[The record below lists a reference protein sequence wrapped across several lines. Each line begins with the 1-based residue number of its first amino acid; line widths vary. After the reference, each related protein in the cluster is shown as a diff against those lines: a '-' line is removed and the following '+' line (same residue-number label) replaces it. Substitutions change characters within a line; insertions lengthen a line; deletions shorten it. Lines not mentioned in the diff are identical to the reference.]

1 MKYITPHIKKTAD
14 GSHTLF
20 RDDLDEAYHSYHGA
34 VQESLH
40 VFIKEGWERA
50 AQACPREICVF
61 ELGYGTG
68 LNAYLTLA
76 AAENKGISTEFRS
89 IEKYPVHPDALRKLN
104 YRSIETLSPYANKID
119 EVIGLS
125 WDVLHEVSPHFKLEK
140 IYGDILEYRGEKET
154 CDVFYFDAFGLRAQ
168 GELWGEKVFQIAF
181 ELLKPGGILVTYAS
195 NGAARRA
202 MIEVG
207 FKVDRIPGA
216 PGKREMMR
224 AEKPTRT

>member
-1 MKYITPHIKKTAD
+1 MKYITPSIKKTAD

-40 VFIKEGWERA
+40 VFIKEGWKKA
-50 AQACPREICVF
+50 APKSPGEIHVF
-61 ELGYGTG
+61 ELGYGSG
-68 LNAYLTLA
+68 LNAYLTMA
-76 AAENKGISTEFRS
+76 FAETEGVPTVFRS
-89 IEKYPVHPDALRKLN
+89 IEKFPVHPDSLRQLD
-104 YRSIETLSPYANKID
+104 YESIDVLAPFAGKID

-125 WDVLHEVSPHFKLEK
+125 WDELHEVSPYFKLEK
-140 IYGDILEYRGEKET
+140 IYGDILDYRSEKET

-168 GELWGEKVFQIAF
+168 SELWDKPIFQVAYD
-181 ELLKPGGILVTYAS
+181 LLKPGGILVTYAS

-202 MIEVG
+202 MTKVG
-207 FKVDRIPGA
+207 FIVDRIPGA

-224 AEKPTRT
+224 AEKPIVS